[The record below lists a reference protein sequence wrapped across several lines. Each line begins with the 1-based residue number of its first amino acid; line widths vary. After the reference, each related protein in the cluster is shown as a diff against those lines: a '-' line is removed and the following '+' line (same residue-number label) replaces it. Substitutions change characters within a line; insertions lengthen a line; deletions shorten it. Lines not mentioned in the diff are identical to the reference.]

1 MSKRIC
7 LSDVIDFKK
16 MFEEIKNQLIEIDK
30 GIKYNSLPKKTNTK
44 KSMRK

>member
-1 MSKRIC
+1 MSKKIC

-16 MFEEIKNQLIEIDK
+16 MFEEIKNELIVIDK
-30 GIKYNSLPKKTNTK
+30 EIRYNSLPKKTNTK